1 MNSDAVPLIIIM
13 AVLVVFSGFFS
24 SAETAFSSLNK
35 VKLKAMASTSKRKKA
50 IERALALS
58 EEYDVVLSSILI
70 GNNLV
75 NIACTSIATL
85 VFTGFFGQQLG
96 TTLSTVV
103 MTIIVLIFG
112 EVTPKQIAKE
122 KAESYA
128 IAVAPIVKLFIIV
141 FSPLNLFFRAWS
153 KLTAKIFRINKVST
167 VTEEELKSYV
177 NEAHSGGEIDENE
190 SKLIRSSI
198 EFDDIDVS
206 DILTPRIDVAA
217 IDKYASF
224 SEISK
229 VFKENNFSRLPV
241 YIDDID
247 HIVGLIHHRDFEA
260 ARDRNL
266 KSLRT
271 ILKPVPT
278 VSPDTKISKLLRILQ
293 KNKTHLAV
301 VVDEFGGTE
310 GIVTLEDILE
320 ELVGEIW
327 DEHDEVSVDIEKI
340 SENEYIVDCSS
351 SLEDFFEYFNIS
363 AEENAVS
370 TVNGWVMLKTDKIPE
385 VDDSFS
391 FDIIAGLGNQGAK
404 YEMTR
409 HNAGFLAIDLFALNE
424 NVSVK
429 KLKFHSLVGDV
440 KINDKKCLLM
450 KPQTFMNSS
459 GEAIGEA
466 AKFYKIP
473 AENVIIISDD
483 ISLDVGKIRIRRK
496 GSAGGHNGLKSI
508 IAHLGSESFS
518 RIKVGVGKKPSADYD
533 LVDWVLGR
541 FPKELE
547 SDLKSA
553 LENAAQAVPLLVN
566 GETDKAMNLFNS

>member
-1 MNSDAVPLIIIM
+1 MDGESAPLIIVM
-13 AVLVVFSGFFS
+13 AVLVLLSAFFS
-24 SAETAFSSLNK
+24 SAETAYSSLNK
-35 VKLKAMASTSKRKKA
+35 VKLKAMAALGKRKKA

-58 EEYDVVLSSILI
+58 ERYDIVLSTILI

-103 MTIIVLIFG
+103 MTVLVLIFG

-128 IAVAPIVKLFIIV
+128 VAVAPAVTFFILI
-141 FSPLNLFFRAWS
+141 FSPLNLFFRGWS
-153 KLTAKIFRINKVST
+153 KLITKLFGLNKVST

-177 NEAHSGGEIDENE
+177 NEAHSGGEIDDNE

-206 DILTPRIDVAA
+206 DILTHRVDVAA
-217 IDKYASF
+217 VDKYSSF
-224 SEISK
+224 AEIEK
-229 VFKENNFSRLPV
+229 VFKESNYSRLPV
-241 YIDDID
+241 YIGDID

-271 ILKPVPT
+271 VIKPVPT

-301 VVDEFGGTE
+301 VVDEFGGTK

-327 DEHDEVSVDIEKI
+327 DEHDEVSVDFEKI
-340 SENEYIVDCSS
+340 SDNEYIVDGSA
-351 SLEDFFEYFNIS
+351 SLEDFFEYFNIY
-363 AEENAVS
+363 ENEYEVS

-385 VDDSFS
+385 EKDSFS
-391 FDIIAGLGNQGAK
+391 FN
-404 YEMTR
+404 
-409 HNAGFLAIDLFALNE
+409 NIDVTVISTEGKRADKIKITVNE
-424 NVSVK
+424 KKENEDVS
-429 KLKFHSLVGDV
+429 
-440 KINDKKCLLM
+440 
-450 KPQTFMNSS
+450 
-459 GEAIGEA
+459 E
-466 AKFYKIP
+466 
-473 AENVIIISDD
+473 
-483 ISLDVGKIRIRRK
+483 
-496 GSAGGHNGLKSI
+496 
-508 IAHLGSESFS
+508 
-518 RIKVGVGKKPSADYD
+518 
-533 LVDWVLGR
+533 
-541 FPKELE
+541 
-547 SDLKSA
+547 
-553 LENAAQAVPLLVN
+553 
-566 GETDKAMNLFNS
+566 

>member
-1 MNSDAVPLIIIM
+1 MNGDAVPLIIIM
-13 AVLVVFSGFFS
+13 AVLVVLSGFFS

-35 VKLKAMASTSKRKKA
+35 VKLKAMASGSKRKKA
-50 IERALALS
+50 IERAIALS
-58 EEYDVVLSSILI
+58 EDYDVVLSSILI

-85 VFTGFFGQQLG
+85 VFTGLFGQQLG

-103 MTIIVLIFG
+103 MTVVVLIFG

-128 IAVAPIVKLFIIV
+128 VIIAPIVKFFIIILA
-141 FSPLNLFFRAWS
+141 PLNLFFRGWS
-153 KLTAKIFRINKVST
+153 KIITKLFRIRKIST
-167 VTEEELKSYV
+167 VTEEELKTYV

-206 DILTPRIDVAA
+206 DILTPRVDVTAV
-217 IDKYASF
+217 DKYASF
-224 SEISK
+224 AEIAK
-229 VFKENNFSRLPV
+229 VFKESNYSRLPV
-241 YIDDID
+241 YIEDTD

-327 DEHDEVSVDIEKI
+327 DEHDEVSVDIEEI
-340 SENEYIVDCSS
+340 SENEYVVDGSA
-351 SLEDFFEYFNIS
+351 SLEDFFEYFGIS
-363 AEENAVS
+363 AEENEVS
-370 TVNGWVMLKTDKIPE
+370 TVNGWVMMQTDKIPE

-391 FDIIAGLGNQGAK
+391 FDNLDAVV
-404 YEMTR
+404 
-409 HNAGFLAIDLFALNE
+409 
-424 NVSVK
+424 VSVDGK
-429 KLKFHSLVGDV
+429 RADKIKIIVNSKEENEDV
-440 KINDKKCLLM
+440 
-450 KPQTFMNSS
+450 
-459 GEAIGEA
+459 
-466 AKFYKIP
+466 
-473 AENVIIISDD
+473 
-483 ISLDVGKIRIRRK
+483 
-496 GSAGGHNGLKSI
+496 
-508 IAHLGSESFS
+508 SE
-518 RIKVGVGKKPSADYD
+518 
-533 LVDWVLGR
+533 
-541 FPKELE
+541 
-547 SDLKSA
+547 
-553 LENAAQAVPLLVN
+553 
-566 GETDKAMNLFNS
+566 

>member
-1 MNSDAVPLIIIM
+1 MDGESAPLIIVM
-13 AVLVVFSGFFS
+13 AVLVLLSAFFS
-24 SAETAFSSLNK
+24 SAETAYSSLNK
-35 VKLKAMASTSKRKKA
+35 VKLKAMAALGKRKKA

-58 EEYDVVLSSILI
+58 ERYDIVLSTILI

-103 MTIIVLIFG
+103 MTVLVLIFG

-128 IAVAPIVKLFIIV
+128 VAVAPVVTFFILI
-141 FSPLNLFFRAWS
+141 FSPLNLFFRGWS
-153 KLTAKIFRINKVST
+153 KLITKLFGLNKVST

-177 NEAHSGGEIDENE
+177 NEAHSGGEIDDNE

-206 DILTPRIDVAA
+206 DILTHRVDVAA
-217 IDKYASF
+217 VDKYSSF
-224 SEISK
+224 AEIEK
-229 VFKENNFSRLPV
+229 VFKESNYSRLPV
-241 YIDDID
+241 YIGDID

-271 ILKPVPT
+271 VIKPVPT

-301 VVDEFGGTE
+301 VVDEFGGTK

-327 DEHDEVSVDIEKI
+327 DEHDEVSVDFEKI
-340 SENEYIVDCSS
+340 SDNEYIVDGSA
-351 SLEDFFEYFNIS
+351 SLEDFFEYFNIY
-363 AEENAVS
+363 ENEYEVS

-385 VDDSFS
+385 EKDSFS
-391 FDIIAGLGNQGAK
+391 FN
-404 YEMTR
+404 
-409 HNAGFLAIDLFALNE
+409 NIDVTVISTEGKRADKIKITVNE
-424 NVSVK
+424 KKENEDVS
-429 KLKFHSLVGDV
+429 
-440 KINDKKCLLM
+440 
-450 KPQTFMNSS
+450 
-459 GEAIGEA
+459 E
-466 AKFYKIP
+466 
-473 AENVIIISDD
+473 
-483 ISLDVGKIRIRRK
+483 
-496 GSAGGHNGLKSI
+496 
-508 IAHLGSESFS
+508 
-518 RIKVGVGKKPSADYD
+518 
-533 LVDWVLGR
+533 
-541 FPKELE
+541 
-547 SDLKSA
+547 
-553 LENAAQAVPLLVN
+553 
-566 GETDKAMNLFNS
+566 